1 MCFTI
6 ILYYNVY
13 FIRQCLF
20 YVSLGN
26 SVDERTQR
34 PWFLLC
40 QQLTPQAHQYWDFP
54 FLIHKH
60 ADFSNIKMGKRARV
74 ISPCHWLQALSL
86 ARYVKM
92 WKTVWK
98 LMRCGGNTSFE
109 CSRQTLAAKRNGDQR
124 GRKGVSGW
132 IRGPWDVSTAEQSL
146 LSLPLWHCS
155 SSNPQAREHR
165 SSCWPSIRLVFRLH
179 RSSPRDI
186 LKRLARSSCAC
197 GHGSSWGLTAAPA
210 YSNSLQVRPHIPCVH
225 PHQSIPRI
233 LTTLMSLEHNIHDTL
248 LPVQKPQWSCDISG
262 KTIG

>member
-1 MCFTI
+1 M
-6 ILYYNVY
+6 
-13 FIRQCLF
+13 
-20 YVSLGN
+20 SLGN

-40 QQLTPQAHQYWDFP
+40 QELTPQAHQYWDFP

-74 ISPCHWLQALSL
+74 ILPCHWLQALSL

-109 CSRQTLAAKRNGDQR
+109 CSRQTLAAKR
-124 GRKGVSGW
+124 GRKGLSGW

-155 SSNPQAREHR
+155 SSNPHALEHC
-165 SSCWPSIRLVFRLH
+165 SSCWPSIRLVFKLH
-179 RSSPRDI
+179 RSSPRHI
-186 LKRLARSSCAC
+186 LKRLARSSLCL
-197 GHGSSWGLTAAPA
+197 WPW
-210 YSNSLQVRPHIPCVH
+210 LQVRPHRCPG
-225 PHQSIPRI
+225 
-233 LTTLMSLEHNIHDTL
+233 L
-248 LPVQKPQWSCDISG
+248 LQQPPSPPS
-262 KTIG
+262 